1 MDSTSSSNLIING
14 KSISYQEFISSNNKL
29 EEIKESTI
37 RRDSYYNSQ
46 NYSFDEIQKSISE
59 RDRINIDEYLRVSKI
74 SDNKTIDNLD
84 KNIYDIENL
93 VEKIES
99 SNNIKLTYLISE
111 YGIQNIL
118 TEEERNN
125 DLVTFLLIN
134 GYLDENYDEYIN
146 YFYPGALKTS
156 DKSFL
161 ISIQSQKPLKPEY
174 PLNEIKE
181 IIEEIPNNS
190 FSRKEILN
198 FNLLDFMLKNSTLYK
213 SKLDLFFRQL
223 SNESVS
229 SIEFCTNFLKK
240 TDYKETF
247 IKKLC
252 NNWIGIWK
260 YVKTNC
266 DDEIKKLY
274 LYNILKYV
282 SLNNIEKINNE
293 ESLSDYLSLENDF
306 ISNFE
311 ESHVE
316 KIKQVILNLNVK
328 FENINN
334 NDIDTELG
342 KFIIKNNF
350 YKINKDMINLILE
363 KKYKISNEE
372 ITNKNYSSILKT
384 NDSDFIQYIKNN
396 IAEYVEQVYLL
407 NENNLKDDVDDII
420 DIINNE
426 DVLIEHKHKIIKRQE
441 TQIMCLENINNSI
454 WKNILEEDKMII
466 TWNNII
472 CYFTENEF
480 SIELI
485 NYINNKKE
493 ILLATKIEK
502 YNYDTEIYEKFNKDL
517 ILQEEIDEELLNCI
531 DYELPTEILK
541 NDIKSSRMQKI
552 IEKNNIVVDKS
563 TYELIQ
569 ENYNELLIIFIENNI
584 NFFIDN
590 MDVLPYDEEEI
601 EKILISENVENSNK
615 ISLINNLDNQI
626 ICTNELYAN
635 KYVEII
641 ESSSVKVTL
650 SIQLIKS
657 IINLVS
663 SENGIKLLINQAENL
678 NEEEFLEIL
687 DNFSYPYNAIRG
699 QQIPKFEK
707 NELNNT
713 FIEVIKN
720 KNISNVSSIVDKDS
734 NYLVYKKRK

>member
-1 MDSTSSSNLIING
+1 MNDKPVT
-14 KSISYQEFISSNNKL
+14 YQQFIAAQNTL
-29 EEIKESTI
+29 EEIKECQI
-37 RRDSYYNSQ
+37 RKGTSYSSR
-46 NYSFDEIQKSISE
+46 NYSFDKIQELIPE
-59 RDRINIDEYLRVSKI
+59 RDRINIDEYLRVSQI
-74 SDNKTIDNLD
+74 SDTKTIENLE

-93 VEKIES
+93 IEKIES
-99 SNNIKLTYLISE
+99 SNNIKLTHLISE
-111 YGIQNIL
+111 YGIENII
-118 TEEERNN
+118 TETERSN
-125 DLVTFLLIN
+125 DLLTFLLIN

-146 YFYPGALKTS
+146 YFYPGALKPS
-156 DKSFL
+156 DKAFL

-174 PLNEIKE
+174 SLNEIKE

-198 FNLLDFMLKNSTLYK
+198 FNLLDFMLKNSILYK
-213 SKLDLFFRQL
+213 SKLDLFFKQL

-229 SIEFCTNFLKK
+229 SVEFCTNFLKK

-260 YVKTNC
+260 YVKKNC

-282 SLNNIEKINNE
+282 SLSNIEKINNE
-293 ESLSDYLSLENDF
+293 ESLSDYMSLENDF

-311 ESHVE
+311 VSHIE
-316 KIKQVILNLNVK
+316 KIKQILLNLNVK

-350 YKINKDMINLILE
+350 YKINKNMINLILE

-396 IAEYVEQVYLL
+396 IEEYVEQVYLL
-407 NENNLKDDVDDII
+407 SENNLKDEIDDII

-426 DVLIEHKHKIIKRQE
+426 DVLVEHKHEIIKRQE
-441 TQIMCLENINNSI
+441 TQIVCIENINNSI
-454 WKNILEEDKMII
+454 WKNILEEDKMLI

-472 CYFTENEF
+472 CYFAKNGF

-493 ILLATKIEK
+493 TLSATKIEK
-502 YNYDTEIYEKFNKDL
+502 YNYDTEVYEKFNKDL
-517 ILQEEIDEELLNCI
+517 ILQEEINEELLNCI
-531 DYELPTEILK
+531 DYDLPTEILK
-541 NDIKSSRMQKI
+541 NDIKSSRIQKI
-552 IEKNNIVVDKS
+552 IEKNNIIVDKN

-569 ENYNELLIIFIENNI
+569 ENYNELLIIFRENNI

-590 MDVLPYDEEEI
+590 MDALPYDEEEI

-615 ISLINNLDNQI
+615 ILLINNLDNQI
-626 ICTNELYAN
+626 ICTNEIYAN
-635 KYVEII
+635 KYIEII
-641 ESSSVKVTL
+641 ESSSEKVTL
-650 SIQLIKS
+650 SIQLMKS

-707 NELNNT
+707 NELNNV

-720 KNISNVSSIVDKDS
+720 KNISNVSSIGDKDS
-734 NYLVYKKRK
+734 NYLVYKKRN